1 MLDIGIFELLLIGIV
16 ALLVL
21 GPEKMP
27 SAIRTTVLWI
37 GRIKRSFNKVKSE
50 IEQQIDAD
58 DIRRQ
63 LHNESILS
71 DIEKAKKNANKLI
84 QDTQSEIDE
93 TKDQVKRNVDDIKKM
108 PTVTNSAEEGI
119 PTGEETTTPPAEST
133 LATNTGEAEKTDAAS
148 TVNASQAEN
157 TAQTPDS
164 EETPDAVDT
173 ADTTTVQRDETDSTE
188 DTTDTAKKAKPVVED
203 FYNTPPEGIVSIHG
217 GNVVGKKQESDDSDD
232 SDGSAK
238 S

>member
-1 MLDIGIFELLLIGIV
+1 MLDIGLFELLLIGIV

-27 SAIRTTVLWI
+27 SAIRTTVLWV
-37 GRIKRSFNKVKSE
+37 GRAKRSFNKVRSE

-63 LHNESILS
+63 LHNESILA

-84 QDTQSEIDE
+84 EDTQSEIDE
-93 TKDQVKRNVDDIKKM
+93 TRDQVKRNVDDIKKM

-119 PTGEETTTPPAEST
+119 PTDDPKTAETINTTSTPATTESLDEAVEPAPQTEETSSA
-133 LATNTGEAEKTDAAS
+133 NTIDTDKTDDQPVA
-148 TVNASQAEN
+148 T
-157 TAQTPDS
+157 
-164 EETPDAVDT
+164 
-173 ADTTTVQRDETDSTE
+173 
-188 DTTDTAKKAKPVVED
+188 KKEKPVVED
-203 FYNTPPEGIVSIHG
+203 FYNTPPEGIVSIQG
-217 GNVVGKKQESDDSDD
+217 SAVVGKKQNGDDSDD
-232 SDGSAK
+232 SEADSAK

>member
-1 MLDIGIFELLLIGIV
+1 MLDIGLFELLLIGIV

-27 SAIRTTVLWI
+27 SAIRTTVLWV
-37 GRIKRSFNKVKSE
+37 GRAKRSFNKVRSE

-63 LHNESILS
+63 LHNESILA

-84 QDTQSEIDE
+84 EDTQSEIDE
-93 TKDQVKRNVDDIKKM
+93 TRDQVKRNVDDIKKM

-119 PTGEETTTPPAEST
+119 PTGEQDIPETTETI
-133 LATNTGEAEKTDAAS
+133 
-148 TVNASQAEN
+148 N
-157 TAQTPDS
+157 TAEANNMTSTPATTELPDQAVEPTSQT
-164 EETPDAVDT
+164 EETSSAHTID
-173 ADTTTVQRDETDSTE
+173 
-188 DTTDTAKKAKPVVED
+188 TDTSDDEPALTKKDKPVVED
-203 FYNTPPEGIVSIHG
+203 FYNTPPEGIVSIQG
-217 GNVVGKKQESDDSDD
+217 STVVGKKQEGDDNDDSEAD
-232 SDGSAK
+232 SAK

>member
-1 MLDIGIFELLLIGIV
+1 MLDIGLFELLLIGIV

-27 SAIRTTVLWI
+27 GAVRTAVLWI
-37 GRIKRSFNKVKSE
+37 GRVKRSFNKVKNE

-63 LHNESILS
+63 LHNESILA

-84 QDTQSEIDE
+84 EDTQSEIDE
-93 TKDQVKRNVDDIKKM
+93 TRDQVKRNVDDIKKM
-108 PTVTNSAEEGI
+108 PIATNSAEEGI
-119 PTGEETTTPPAEST
+119 PTGEQGNDEIAETTPPI
-133 LATNTGEAEKTDAAS
+133 AAS
-148 TVNASQAEN
+148 A
-157 TAQTPDS
+157 P
-164 EETPDAVDT
+164 ETG
-173 ADTTTVQRDETDSTE
+173 DTTPAPAASEPLNEVQEQMSSPAETSSVQQQETDTRDDASAP
-188 DTTDTAKKAKPVVED
+188 AKKEKPVVED

-217 GNVVGKKQESDDSDD
+217 STVVGNKQDSDASDDD
-232 SDGSAK
+232 SEADSAK

>member
-1 MLDIGIFELLLIGIV
+1 MLDIGLFELVLIGIV

-27 SAIRTTVLWI
+27 GAVRTAVLWI
-37 GRIKRSFNKVKSE
+37 GRAKRSFNKVKNE

-63 LHNESILS
+63 LHNESILA
-71 DIEKAKKNANKLI
+71 DIEKAKKNANQLI
-84 QDTQSEIDE
+84 EDTQSEIDE
-93 TKDQVKRNVDDIKKM
+93 TRDQVNRSVEDIKKM

-119 PTGEETTTPPAEST
+119 PTAEADNGSDKEADKTDTTKAARTVQDEPEAPPVDEEPSATTAASQD
-133 LATNTGEAEKTDAAS
+133 NEAEQSSNNESGD
-148 TVNASQAEN
+148 N
-157 TAQTPDS
+157 
-164 EETPDAVDT
+164 ET
-173 ADTTTVQRDETDSTE
+173 
-188 DTTDTAKKAKPVVED
+188 KAKPVVED

-217 GNVVGKKQESDDSDD
+217 STVVGKKPDNDDNEAD
-232 SDGSAK
+232 SSK